1 MSQIT
6 YKLKNKKVTDKKT
19 AIIESAGHTTE
30 FTIADIEANLERGA
44 KMLTEMEANAELQK
58 SVMDNI
64 EEHHKFVLKMSD
76 QDLHTCAM
84 YFESKKNYSAY
95 SDKAAEIKKYI
106 KKEKSDLKD
115 ILAAIPELNDK

>member
-6 YKLKNKKVTDKKT
+6 YKLKTKKVTDKKT

-30 FTIADIEANLERGA
+30 FTLGDIEVNLDRGA
-44 KMLTEMEANAELQK
+44 KILTEMEANAKIQK

-64 EEHHKFVLKMSD
+64 EEHHKFILKMSD

-84 YFESKKNYSAY
+84 YFEAKKNYNAFT
-95 SDKAAEIKKYI
+95 DKAAEVKKYI
-106 KKEKSDLKD
+106 KKEKADMKD
-115 ILAAIPELNDK
+115 ILETLPELNDK